1 MVGFLV
7 TGWPCGRLPQ
17 GERSRALWAPRSVDG
32 DGGGAGRPAADG
44 ATARSSVGRE
54 ARFFFGPRL
63 PARLTSGL
71 HLYFVSSRLFLGT
84 EFSGRGRQSKGSSE
98 AAVRDVQLRERPVA
112 GLAAQGLPLVVA
124 VGPVQPAVLGVRE
137 PLSPELSVPIHRLDS
152 VVVAEPQPQPA
163 PAEEQVEVSLPKAPP
178 EEVPAL
184 LALVFAEP
192 LVLAEPLAP
201 PQPPVPGE
209 APRLLQE
216 VLPVPQPPP
225 LPRPLALPEG
235 LRLRAGPPVLRLRP
249 HRLPGGA
256 QRLEGAIPDQVA
268 QPNPIS
274 SE

>member
-1 MVGFLV
+1 M
-7 TGWPCGRLPQ
+7 
-17 GERSRALWAPRSVDG
+17 
-32 DGGGAGRPAADG
+32 
-44 ATARSSVGRE
+44 
-54 ARFFFGPRL
+54 
-63 PARLTSGL
+63 
-71 HLYFVSSRLFLGT
+71 
-84 EFSGRGRQSKGSSE
+84 
-98 AAVRDVQLRERPVA
+98 A

-137 PLSPELSVPIHRLDS
+137 PLSPELSVPIRRLDS
-152 VVVAEPQPQPA
+152 VVVAEPQPRPA

-184 LALVFAEP
+184 LALV
-192 LVLAEPLAP
+192 LAEPLAP
-201 PQPPVPGE
+201 PQPAVPGE

-216 VLPVPQPPP
+216 VLPAPQPPP
-225 LPRPLALPEG
+225 LPRPLAFPEG

-256 QRLEGAIPDQVA
+256 QRLEGAVPDQVA